1 MEAEATKTLHTVV
14 RGLPSGRG
22 PDGLY
27 EQEPVVNRKVATTVH
42 IAGIPNRTDHG
53 FIYGSAIL
61 PVSARRITAKLPTQ
75 FHSFFLSP
83 VWFSFC

>member
-1 MEAEATKTLHTVV
+1 MRIKIFVFFTSFLLPGSYEHDLH
-14 RGLPSGRG
+14 
-22 PDGLY
+22 
-27 EQEPVVNRKVATTVH
+27 EPHMNRKVDSTVH

-61 PVSARRITAKLPTQ
+61 PISARRITAKLPTQ